1 MAKKGRNGGHGRYME
16 QITFWIMLRNIGLQA
31 LINEGHQLHKA
42 IGNGNPMSRW
52 PLEVSQCG
60 VCQQQKPTGIM
71 SAYEVNFSNTNVTKQ
86 VSKD

>member
-1 MAKKGRNGGHGRYME
+1 MVKKGRNGGHGRYME

-31 LINEGHQLHKA
+31 LINEGHELHKA
-42 IGNGNPMSRW
+42 IGNGNPMSKW
-52 PLEVSQCG
+52 PLEVSRCG

-71 SAYEVNFSNTNVTKQ
+71 SAYEVNFSNKNVTKQ